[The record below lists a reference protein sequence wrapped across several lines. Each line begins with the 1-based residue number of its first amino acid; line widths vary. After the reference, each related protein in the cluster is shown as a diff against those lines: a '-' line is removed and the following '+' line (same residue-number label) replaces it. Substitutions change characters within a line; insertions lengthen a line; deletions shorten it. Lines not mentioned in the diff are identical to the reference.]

1 MSDIEIAQRATM
13 KPIVGLA
20 QERLGIGKELRERLG
35 NILAGCNH
43 DDKTPIFARDL
54 KAHGAMASLL
64 KDALRPNLVQ
74 TLENNPVF
82 IHGGP
87 FANIALGC
95 NSHPDLRCCRH
106 HRRHQGALPV
116 RATER
121 GIQPLPGLHPKTQSS
136 FSADP
141 NLKGATSGH
150 VLPIREVRP
159 VPGAEFVVVIR
170 GSIMTMPGLPKVPA
184 AERIDVDGRGKIS
197 GVF

>member
-20 QERLGIGKELRERLG
+20 QKRLGIGKELRERLG

-95 NSHPDLRCCRH
+95 NTVIATKTALKLADIVVTEAGF
-106 HRRHQGALPV
+106 GASGTASQQSAGTV
-116 RATER
+116 RPAHCGR
-121 GIQPLPGLHPKTQSS
+121 NQPLHIRYRRRSRPAQAKDG
-136 FSADP
+136 
-141 NLKGATSGH
+141 GAG
-150 VLPIREVRP
+150 
-159 VPGAEFVVVIR
+159 FQ
-170 GSIMTMPGLPKVPA
+170 
-184 AERIDVDGRGKIS
+184 GRGLQTL
-197 GVF
+197 G